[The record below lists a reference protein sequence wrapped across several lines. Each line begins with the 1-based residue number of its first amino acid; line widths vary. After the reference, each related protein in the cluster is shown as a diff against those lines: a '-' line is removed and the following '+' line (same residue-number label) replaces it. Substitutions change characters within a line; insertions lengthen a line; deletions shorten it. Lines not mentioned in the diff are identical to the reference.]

1 LREAGFD
8 ALPSG
13 NAQGEGT
20 ARAWRPFKEREGRMK
35 LEEFRMERMQSSWE
49 NVVLYNLS
57 ESGVHPV
64 ELGQLLTDPQR
75 RQQLLGLQLGYGQSN
90 GTAELRR
97 LIASLYPGAGEEN
110 ILVTS
115 GSSEAN
121 FIATWSLIEPGDEV
135 LMMMP
140 NYMQIWGLARGF
152 GAKVRP
158 FHLIE
163 ERGWA
168 PDLEELEGALSHKT
182 KLIAICNPNNPTG
195 AILSDAEIDRIVEAA
210 RGVKAW
216 ILADEVYRGAERD
229 GNLAPSFWGRYDKL
243 IITSGLS
250 KAYGLAGLR
259 IGWIA
264 SRPEMVARAW
274 SYHDYTTISPAAAS
288 DFLARAALENK
299 EKLLERTRRIL
310 NSNYPILRRWA
321 DSHNGLFHIVDPKAG
336 AIAYLRYELN
346 MGSLELVERLRQEK
360 SVLIVPGEHFL
371 MGNYLRIGYGATEDC
386 LRAGLELISDF
397 LSGLRAQD
405 DHGRP

>member
-1 LREAGFD
+1 
-8 ALPSG
+8 
-13 NAQGEGT
+13 
-20 ARAWRPFKEREGRMK
+20 MK
-35 LEEFRMERMQSSWE
+35 LEEFRMERMQSLWE
-49 NVVLYNLS
+49 NVVLYNLA

-64 ELGQLLTDPQR
+64 ELGELIADPQR
-75 RQQLLGLQLGYGQSN
+75 REELFRLRLSYGQSN
-90 GTAELRR
+90 GTVELRR

-121 FIATWSLIEPGDEV
+121 FIAIWSMIEAGDEV
-135 LMMMP
+135 IMMMP
-140 NYMQIWGLARGF
+140 NYMQIWGLVRGF
-152 GAKVRP
+152 GAQVKP

-168 PDLEELEGALSHKT
+168 PDLKELEGALSPRT
-182 KLIAICNPNNPTG
+182 KLIVVCNPNNPTG
-195 AILSDAEIDRIVEAA
+195 AILSDAEIDQIVEAA

-243 IITSGLS
+243 IITGGLS

-310 NSNYPILRRWA
+310 NSNYPILRQWA
-321 DSHNGLFHIVDPKAG
+321 EGHNGLFHMIDPKAG
-336 AIAYLRYELN
+336 AIAYLRYEIN
-346 MGSLELVERLRQEK
+346 IGSLELVERLRQEK

-371 MGNYLRIGYGATEDC
+371 MGNYLRIGYGAAQNC
-386 LRAGLELISDF
+386 LRAGLELISEF
-397 LSGLRAQD
+397 ISSLK
-405 DHGRP
+405 